1 MQFTHTLY
9 KLLFLEIICLANLP
23 VFIPKSY
30 SSIRV
35 IYHLL
40 ISDHFKFKDEQV
52 RRKYPPASA
61 DLFRICCTSCQLYLC
76 CAGTVLT
83 QSAVSRQIQQLEE
96 YLGTA
101 LFTRTRHGVELNHA
115 GQQYLKYHSASQR
128 TGTVNTRRHYASR
141 PRRYFKTGRS
151 AYVCDSLAIT

>member
-1 MQFTHTLY
+1 M
-9 KLLFLEIICLANLP
+9 
-23 VFIPKSY
+23 
-30 SSIRV
+30 
-35 IYHLL
+35 
-40 ISDHFKFKDEQV
+40 
-52 RRKYPPASA
+52 RRKIPSLQALICFESAARHASYTYA
-61 DLFRICCTSCQLYLC
+61 AQELF
-76 CAGTVLT
+76 LT

-101 LFTRTRHGVELNHA
+101 LFT
-115 GQQYLKYHSASQR
+115 QR